1 MDDSDR
7 VLGLALVQFATVV
20 NARATHQY
28 WKDSM
33 KDQSMPEALR
43 HHLAS
48 NPVSSNKQK
57 AGCHIHTSPMKQDNS
72 EGGNKRNEEPI
83 IKYEAK
89 EENYKM
95 PSLSIYHGDAKAN
108 EESFMKY
115 EFNEEKNQMPS
126 LTIHHGDAK
135 TNVEEPFIKD
145 DAKEGNYQMPS
156 FTIYHC
162 DAKTNIEEPFIKYD
176 AKEKDC

>member
-1 MDDSDR
+1 
-7 VLGLALVQFATVV
+7 
-20 NARATHQY
+20 
-28 WKDSM
+28 
-33 KDQSMPEALR
+33 MPKPFETTLPQT
-43 HHLAS
+43 LS
-48 NPVSSNKQK
+48 SSNKRK
-57 AGCHIHTSPMKQDNS
+57 SGCHIHTSPMKQDNS

-126 LTIHHGDAK
+126 LTIHHGDVRWINQAYDLGIFMSS
-135 TNVEEPFIKD
+135 EP
-145 DAKEGNYQMPS
+145 DAS
-156 FTIYHC
+156 LLLFVVRRC
-162 DAKTNIEEPFIKYD
+162 DLRVFGAREVISSIGVVRIRSRPLAFVR
-176 AKEKDC
+176 